1 MELEHLGGGGA
12 KPEKGNPRLYKI
24 ALALCVCLCAVLLLA
39 LILGKSTT
47 TTHTHMHIYKK
58 KNKCNPSLVYSLQGI
73 CEKSTVQDL
82 HSSQNYSICRM

>member
-39 LILGKSTT
+39 LVLGKLTTT
-47 TTHTHMHIYKK
+47 TTHAFIRK
-58 KNKCNPSLVYSLQGI
+58 
-73 CEKSTVQDL
+73 
-82 HSSQNYSICRM
+82 